1 MTDIRVKVVICG
13 DYAVGKT
20 TFVRSFIE
28 GDLGIFEGYK
38 PTIGVDIGRKSFT
51 IDSHQFVFQIWDL
64 SGQQTFK
71 AIRSQFYNRSDG
83 CILVFD
89 VTRKHS
95 FDNLTFWLDE
105 MMKRTGSI
113 PTVLVGNK
121 IDLRDESIAGISP
134 SQAIEFASYISTR
147 TGEETP
153 YVEASAIQKQN
164 NLDPFIMLGK
174 ILLPKFI

>member
-20 TFVRSFIE
+20 TFVTSFIE
-28 GDLGIFEGYK
+28 GDTGFSDSYK
-38 PTIGVDIGRKSFT
+38 PTIGVDIGRKAFT
-51 IDSHQFVFQIWDL
+51 IDSYRFVFQIWDL
-64 SGQQTFK
+64 SGQRTFK
-71 AIRSQFYNRSDG
+71 AVRSQFYNNSDG

-95 FDNLTFWLDE
+95 FDNLTFWLEE
-105 MMKRTGSI
+105 MMEKTGSI
-113 PTVLVGNK
+113 SIVLVGNK
-121 IDLRDESIAGISP
+121 IDLREESIEGISS
-134 SQAIEFASYISTR
+134 SQAVEFASYISTL

-153 YVEASAIQKQN
+153 YIEASAIQKQH